1 MRTKILVPGHLYRV
15 PYLEHSGYLLVRFI
29 RRSSDMVSHP
39 LEWSGINTQELIRVL
54 IDRTEYLNAL
64 GPCEESENAIY
75 WLTMALYEYEARAWR
90 RKQQKL
96 NKRAD
101 AQADVDRVNSTREF
115 YRDVPFTPQEILD
128 MRVGPDGHV
137 IIEGNHG

>member
-1 MRTKILVPGHLYRV
+1 
-15 PYLEHSGYLLVRFI
+15 
-29 RRSSDMVSHP
+29 MVSHP